1 VSSSDQELV
10 LMAVARDLIAN
21 AIEDITWGQ
30 MAEFDDRLDDVD
42 LSILDKLLDEAKIS
56 WE

>member
-1 VSSSDQELV
+1 
-10 LMAVARDLIAN
+10 MAVARDLIAN